1 MREENWKKKNVA
13 PTIKHGVILTTTEGA
28 QVMFVCLVEALGA
41 TISPAEGQRAV
52 GSHGTLTLL
61 RQLKAVGLLVVQGWR
76 CFSARGRP

>member
-1 MREENWKKKNVA
+1 
-13 PTIKHGVILTTTEGA
+13 
-28 QVMFVCLVEALGA
+28 MFVCLVEALGA

-76 CFSARGRP
+76 CFSARGQP